1 MNVEYVLVN
10 RVSSNRPD
18 PETQDLILN
27 TNDLSSTI
35 LPVGADSFLPIF
47 GTL

>member
-18 PETQDLILN
+18 PETQDLIN